1 MALSNVTSAAA
12 VAACLLAPCA
22 ARAQTAQPATDA
34 AEDPS
39 YEEVVVTATRFSESL
54 RNVPVAVT
62 VFDNEALERADVQD
76 IRDIVKFSPGLANGG
91 LAQSGVTRLAIRGI
105 ATQTGNGD
113 DPISTYVDGIY
124 LGKPISNVSQLL
136 DVDDVQIL
144 RGPQGSLYGRNATG
158 GAILLRTNEPVFEP
172 EASVRASYGSFGRL
186 RVQAVANA
194 PIAENLAVRL
204 AGAITDQKGWGIN
217 EANGSRTNSQKNRT
231 VRGSIR
237 FDPTE
242 SIKIVFKAE
251 YETRDANLGYK
262 RTNSVEDTPF
272 PPYSDF
278 LPFTIENGVVTLKP
292 GVEGP
297 YSTIVPV
304 PVPTTGTPSLA
315 NNENF
320 LYPAKNKKIVWTQH
334 PDVAWIENGKNYL
347 SDGLFRNYARTEGLN
362 LALNLEFALSD
373 SLTLKSSTG
382 YQQVDVFDFRDTD
395 NLGPTSDGGFGN
407 PKSSYNGA
415 LDDYWQLY
423 QAVSLQSQT
432 DRLKWI
438 LGADFNAAQ
447 DDTLFTV
454 GSSTSR
460 TFNRIDT
467 RTRAFAIF
475 GQATYDLTDTL
486 ALTAG
491 ARYSIDRKE
500 GQRRNCRGNGQVTG
514 EFDPDCTLLTPTDLD
529 PEGNDLSF
537 AKNTWKGFTPEI
549 RATWKA
555 LPELT
560 IYGAIAKG
568 FKSGGYSR
576 ALQNL
581 PYGPEHVTA
590 FELGFKSAIGRML
603 TVNVAGFY
611 TDYRDLQVQSTLEP
625 GIARTINAD
634 KAEVKGV
641 EFEAFLR
648 PGLGFFLQGT
658 ATYTDA
664 KFKDFQEGV
673 RVERVGGGSLFYFV
687 QRAGRPLTRVPK
699 YTASVRGGW
708 SGPIGEMGTLAV
720 DASYAFTSRIPTDDN
735 RFRTLDPRHVVDARL
750 TWTAPS
756 DKLSLSLIGTNLTN
770 KQYLA
775 GLNHSGGGKNV
786 VYTDPRGFFVEISTK
801 F

>member
-1 MALSNVTSAAA
+1 MALSNFTSAAA
-12 VAACLLAPCA
+12 IAACLLVPCGAYAQA
-22 ARAQTAQPATDA
+22 ARPASSS
-34 AEDPS
+34 AEEDI
-39 YEEVVVTATRFSESL
+39 VVTATRFTESL
-54 RNVPVAVT
+54 KNVPVAVT
-62 VFDNEALERADVQD
+62 LFNSADLERTDVQD
-76 IRDIVKFSPGLANGG
+76 IRDIVKFTPGLANGG
-91 LAQSGVTRLAIRGI
+91 VAQGGVTRLAIRGI

-136 DVDDVQIL
+136 DIDDVQIL

-158 GAILLRTNEPVFEP
+158 GAIILRTNEPVFEP
-172 EASVRASYGSFGRL
+172 EGSFRVSYGSFGRL
-186 RVQAVANA
+186 RVQSVANV
-194 PIAENLAVRL
+194 PLAENLAIRL
-204 AGAITDQKGWGIN
+204 AGAITHQKGWGIN
-217 EANGSRTNSQKNRT
+217 EANGLKTNNQDNRL
-231 VRGSIR
+231 VRGTLR
-237 FDPTE
+237 FDPSDTV
-242 SIKIVFKAE
+242 KVVFKAE

-262 RTNSVEDTPF
+262 RANSVADTPF

-320 LYPAKNKKIVWTQH
+320 LYPAKNKRIVWTQQ

-347 SDGLFRNYARTEGLN
+347 SDGLFRNYARTKGLN
-362 LALNLEFALSD
+362 LALNLEFALND

-382 YQQVDVFDFRDTD
+382 YQEVDVFDFRDTD

-407 PKSSYNGA
+407 PQSSYNGA
-415 LDDYWQLY
+415 LDDYWQFY
-423 QAVSLQSQT
+423 QALSLQSET
-432 DRLKWI
+432 DNLRWI

-454 GSSTSR
+454 GSRTSR

-467 RTRAFAIF
+467 KTRALAFF
-475 GQATYDLTDTL
+475 GQASYDLTDTL
-486 ALTAG
+486 TLTAG

-514 EFDPDCTLLTPTDLD
+514 EFDPNCTLLTPNDVD
-529 PEGNDLSF
+529 PQGNDLSF

-560 IYGAIAKG
+560 VYGAVAKG

-590 FELGFKSAIGRML
+590 FELGFKSAIGRFL

-611 TDYRDLQVQSTLEP
+611 TDYQDLQVQSTLEP

-634 KAEVKGV
+634 KAEVKGL
-641 EFEAFLR
+641 EFEGVIR
-648 PGLGFFLQGT
+648 PGLGFFLQGA

-699 YTASVRGGW
+699 YTASARGGW
-708 SGPIGEMGTLAV
+708 SGPVGELGTFGL
-720 DASYAFTSRIPTDDN
+720 DASYAYTSGIPTDDN
-735 RFRTLDPRHVVDARL
+735 KFRYLDPRHVVDARV

-756 DKLSLSLIGTNLTN
+756 GDVSLSLIGTNLTN
-770 KQYLA
+770 EQHLA

-786 VYTDPRGFFVEISTK
+786 IYTDPRGFFVEFSVK
-801 F
+801 Y